1 MKKWIALIVV
11 AVVAAGAYIAADTYL
26 FQKKHET
33 PSPGENIH
41 IIQRDEAVPQAD
53 APQQQITAQ
62 RPATITEI
70 PVPRKES
77 EKSFAELK
85 AELAAVC
92 SEIEKKDYMKSYDLE
107 GGLLKHLDALIE
119 KLAYRPPVVSGETQ
133 DLYSLLSN
141 AAHFYR
147 VLGKND
153 IMMFKD
159 ILSHERDRIEP
170 LMALLFHYL
179 VKGSAGHQLNVNSG
193 QMYEYAGF
201 FLNTLGGQSYL
212 YRRDSIT
219 RTLTKYYSVLI
230 LDMANRETMNPY
242 GIDIRPHLTL
252 IQEDLR
258 NLNAL
263 KNRDEYLARLKEIES
278 LVLR

>member
-1 MKKWIALIVV
+1 MKRWTVLIVV
-11 AVVAAGAYIAADTYL
+11 VVVAIGAFIAADTYL
-26 FQKKHET
+26 FQKKDEQLR
-33 PSPGENIH
+33 PGENVH
-41 IIQRDEAVPQAD
+41 IIEREDAVPQAD
-53 APQQQITAQ
+53 AAVQQVPAQ

-92 SEIEKKDYMKSYDLE
+92 SEIERKDYMKAYDLQ
-107 GGLLKHLDALIE
+107 GGLFEHLDALIE
-119 KLAYRPPVVSGETQ
+119 KLAYRPPVVSGETR

-159 ILSHERDRIEP
+159 ILSHEHSRIEP
-170 LMALLFHYL
+170 LMALAFHYL
-179 VKGSAGHQLNVNSG
+179 VKGSAGHKLNVNSG
-193 QMYEYAGF
+193 QLYEYAGF

-212 YRRDSIT
+212 YRRDSVT

-258 NLNAL
+258 NLGAL
-263 KNRDEYLARLKEIES
+263 KNSDEYLARLKEIES

>member
-1 MKKWIALIVV
+1 VKKWIALIVV
-11 AVVAAGAYIAADTYL
+11 VVVAAGAYIAADTYL
-26 FQKKHET
+26 FQKKHE
-33 PSPGENIH
+33 PSSPGEKVR
-41 IIQRDEAVPQAD
+41 IIQRDEGGPQAD
-53 APQQQITAQ
+53 ASQQQVPVQ
-62 RPATITEI
+62 RPATIIEI
-70 PVPRKES
+70 PVPLKES

-85 AELAAVC
+85 AELAAIC
-92 SEIEKKDYMKSYDLE
+92 SEIERKDYMKAYDLQ

-159 ILSHERDRIEP
+159 ILSHERSRVEP
-170 LMALLFHYL
+170 LMALTFHYL
-179 VKGSAGHQLNVNSG
+179 VKGSAGHKLNVNSG
-193 QMYEYAGF
+193 QLYEYAGF

-212 YRRDSIT
+212 YRRDSVT

-258 NLNAL
+258 NLGTL
-263 KNRDEYLARLKEIES
+263 KNSDEYLARLKEIES

>member
-1 MKKWIALIVV
+1 MKKWIVLIVV
-11 AVVAAGAYIAADTYL
+11 VVVAVGAYIAADTYL
-26 FQKKHET
+26 FQKKHKS
-33 PSPGENIH
+33 PSPGENVH
-41 IIQRDEAVPQAD
+41 IIQREEAVPQAD
-53 APQQQITAQ
+53 ADVQQVPVQ

-85 AELAAVC
+85 DELAAVC
-92 SEIEKKDYMKSYDLE
+92 REIERKDYMKAYDLE

-159 ILSHERDRIEP
+159 ILSHEHNRIEP
-170 LMALLFHYL
+170 LMALMFQYL
-179 VKGSAGHQLNVNSG
+179 VKGSAGHKLNVNSG
-193 QMYEYAGF
+193 QLYEYAGF

-212 YRRDSIT
+212 YRRDSVT

-230 LDMANRETMNPY
+230 LDMADRETMNPY
-242 GIDIRPHLTL
+242 GIDIMPHLTL

-258 NLNAL
+258 NLGVL
-263 KNRDEYLARLKEIES
+263 RNRDEYLARLKEIES
-278 LVLR
+278 LVVR